1 MKKIR
6 ISLTAIAVL
15 LGVGGAFASMHP
27 GSQNTVSYGITSVS
41 GGYYNVT
48 PFDAT
53 NFKCVIS
60 SNECSFNYPTAGE
73 TQIAVDDPNI
83 TNLQSGTYQHK

>member
-6 ISLTAIAVL
+6 IALTVSAIL
-15 LGVGGAFASMHP
+15 LGVGAAFAGKHKASV
-27 GSQNTVSYGITSVS
+27 NTTLYGITSVS

-53 NFKCVIS
+53 NFKCAVS